1 MSYSKVTIDK
11 MEYTAV
17 IRLNHPRKYNAID
30 RGLASE
36 LAEITT
42 EIRRDSTIRAV
53 VLTGAG
59 DNFCS
64 GGDLQQLQSLTLEH
78 GNAMLASIHTFILNL
93 VEMEKPVVAAIN
105 GAAAGLGFSL
115 ALAAD
120 LLIAGESAKFSQGFV
135 KIGLAPDGG
144 ATWLLP
150 RLIGLHKAK
159 QLFLTGDTIDAA
171 KAYSLGLIT
180 KIVPDEELF
189 STALTCAKRLAESAT
204 IAIGLTKRLLHQGA
218 NCDLKSLLAYEN
230 DVQQKLIQTDDFKE
244 GTQAFLEKRKPNF
257 YGR

>member
-30 RGLASE
+30 RELASE

-64 GGDLQQLQSLTLEH
+64 GGDLQQLQSLTLKR

-93 VEMEKPVVAAIN
+93 VGMEKPVVAAIN

-120 LLIAGESAKFSQGFV
+120 LLIAGESAKFSQGYV

-144 ATWLLP
+144 ATW
-150 RLIGLHKAK
+150 
-159 QLFLTGDTIDAA
+159 
-171 KAYSLGLIT
+171 
-180 KIVPDEELF
+180 
-189 STALTCAKRLAESAT
+189 
-204 IAIGLTKRLLHQGA
+204 LLHQGA